1 MVALHFILV
10 FGVLAAAQE
19 IPVVGVR
26 SGVNTRTGEMPIRRN
41 INSIYDERGP
51 QWDLYIAALTAMQDA
66 NETDPTSYFQL
77 AGIHGQPYM
86 AWSGGGPQTGADAGY
101 CPHNQGLFGTWHRG
115 YLSLYEVRTTVPQT
129 QLRVDRDSTC
139 SQQVLVRQAKRIAT
153 SYPEPHKRKYLEA
166 AESLRIA
173 YWDWAE
179 DHRVPPVTAM
189 PTVIVNKPVAGL
201 VKPAA
206 VRNPLYRFKYPQS
219 ALDGYFGRFDGTN
232 STSRCANDGE
242 TYPETAN
249 EKLASFN
256 LKEKVFQYNVFVK
269 AATFHEMV
277 SAQSQGAN
285 FEGPHGEVHVAAACG
300 QDLLTLSTSAFEP
313 LFWLHH
319 ANVDRLIAF
328 WQALHFENANIRFS
342 YSSNEMFATPAGTTV
357 TPQYPIWP
365 FMGSGGSPLTSES
378 VTHVRDWGY
387 TYAPM
392 RFWDQAP
399 GETKMAVSR
408 TVNILYGPSEQQ
420 RKRRLSPQ
428 GLRRRKGVAK
438 REYFAKV
445 EVERGELELPCQVQ
459 LYLKGKLAGSFTLL
473 DMPKKG
479 KSYDEI
485 PLSRGV
491 DVAGFRGLSSKSVL
505 GAIEYGLEVV
515 INNLDGTT
523 TPLDRVPSLK
533 IEVEDVSFVVPDSLN
548 ELPTI
553 GAVQCRAA
561 KARPFTISY

>member
-1 MVALHFILV
+1 MTALQFILV
-10 FGVLAAAQE
+10 FGVLSAVQWFAAAQE
-19 IPVVGVR
+19 IPVAGVR

-41 INSIYDERGP
+41 INSVFDERGP

-66 NETDPTSYFQL
+66 NETDPTSYFQI

-101 CPHNQGLFGTWHRG
+101 CPHNQ
-115 YLSLYEVRTTVPQT
+115 
-129 QLRVDRDSTC
+129 
-139 SQQVLVRQAKRIAT
+139 VLVRQAKRIAI

-179 DHRVPPVTAM
+179 NHQVPPVTAM

-201 VKPAA
+201 VQPAS

-232 STSRCANDGE
+232 STRRCANDGE

-249 EKLASFN
+249 EKLAGFN
-256 LKEKVFQYNVFVK
+256 LKEK
-269 AATFHEMV
+269 T
-277 SAQSQGAN
+277 
-285 FEGPHGEVHVAAACG
+285 
-300 QDLLTLSTSAFEP
+300 
-313 LFWLHH
+313 LHH

-328 WQALHFENANIRFS
+328 WQSLHFENAKMHFS
-342 YSSNEMFATPAGTTV
+342 YTSNEMFATPAGTTV

-387 TYAPM
+387 TYEPM

-399 GETKMAVSR
+399 GETKMAVRR
-408 TVNILYGPSEQQ
+408 TVNLLYGPSEQQ
-420 RKRRLSPQ
+420 RKRGLSPQ
-428 GLRRRKGVAK
+428 GLRRRKEVTK

-491 DVAGFRGLSSKSVL
+491 EVAGFRGLSSKSVL
-505 GAIEYGLEVV
+505 GDVEYGLEVV
-515 INNLDGTT
+515 INNKACADGDFAQLDGTT

-533 IEVEDVSFVVPDSLN
+533 IEVEDVNFVAPDSLN

-553 GAVQCRAA
+553 GEAQCRAV
-561 KARPFTISY
+561 KARPLTISN

>member
-1 MVALHFILV
+1 MTTLQFILV
-10 FGVLAAAQE
+10 FGVLWTVQWSAAAQD
-19 IPVVGVR
+19 IPVAGVR

-41 INSIYDERGP
+41 INSIFDERGP

-66 NETDPTSYFQL
+66 NETDPTSYFQI

-86 AWSGGGPQTGADAGY
+86 AWSGGGPQTGANAGY

-115 YLSLYEVRTTVPQT
+115 YLSLYEVRTTVSQT
-129 QLRVDRDSTC
+129 QLRVDHDLTC
-139 SQQVLVRQAKRIAT
+139 SQQVLVRQAKRIAI

-179 DHRVPPVTAM
+179 DHQVPPVTAM

-201 VKPAA
+201 VQPTA

-232 STSRCANDGE
+232 STRRCANDGE

-256 LKEKVFQYNVFVK
+256 LKEKTVSFATLAIRRDVEFRSYNVFVK
-269 AATFHEMV
+269 ATTFPQGIAANSH
-277 SAQSQGAN
+277 QS
-285 FEGPHGEVHVAAACG
+285 
-300 QDLLTLSTSAFEP
+300 
-313 LFWLHH
+313 WLHH

-328 WQALHFENANIRFS
+328 WQALHFENANMHFS
-342 YSSNEMFATPAGTTV
+342 YTSNEMFATPAGTTV

-408 TVNILYGPSEQQ
+408 TVNLLYGPSEQQ
-420 RKRRLSPQ
+420 RKRRLSLQ
-428 GLRRRKGVAK
+428 GLRRRKGVTK

-491 DVAGFRGLSSKSVL
+491 EVAGLRGLSSKSVL
-505 GAIEYGLEVV
+505 GDVEYGLEVV

-533 IEVEDVSFVVPDSLN
+533 IELEDVTF
-548 ELPTI
+548 
-553 GAVQCRAA
+553 
-561 KARPFTISY
+561 